1 MKVNSTTEKED
12 LFKGYTLT
20 VGKLKKFIE
29 EHNLPDDAPVLIE
42 RIEDVYF
49 EKHNWSVYLKE
60 GESFDYLKK
69 FNEDIES
76 GKYLDKEQYPKIKP
90 ENLIL
95 STEEE
100 LTEAKDQYFHTHCC
114 VFYKDDPDILFITS
128 HY

>member
-1 MKVNSTTEKED
+1 MRVNSTTEKED
-12 LFKGYTLT
+12 LFNGYTLT

-60 GESFDYLKK
+60 GESFHYLKQ

-76 GKYLDKEQYPKIKP
+76 GKFLDKEQYPRMIP

-100 LTEAKDQYFHTHCC
+100 LTKAKDQYFSTHCC
-114 VFYKDDPDILFITS
+114 VFYKEDPDVLFITS